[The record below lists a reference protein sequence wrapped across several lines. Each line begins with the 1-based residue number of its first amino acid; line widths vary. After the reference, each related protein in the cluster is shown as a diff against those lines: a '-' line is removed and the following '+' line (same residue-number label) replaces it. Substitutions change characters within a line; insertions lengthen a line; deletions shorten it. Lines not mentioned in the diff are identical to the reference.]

1 MGILLFCIKLS
12 IRTIQRIYLS
22 SFLVIIIEI
31 AMAGNPLSREIEET
45 LKANQ
50 KGEVLFDT
58 FTRVLYSTDASNYQ
72 IEPIGVVIPRCIDDV
87 IKTTEIAYK
96 HKIPILPRGGG
107 TSLAGQAVANAL
119 VIDFSKYLSKI
130 IEVDEEASTVRVE
143 PGIYLEQLNNHLRP
157 HNLIFGPDPSTAE
170 IATVGGV
177 VANNATGAHSILYG
191 MAGDHLAG
199 AKVVL
204 SDATVIN
211 FSPLDESRLSAK
223 ASQRDREGRLYKSLK
238 SLRERYRDTIR
249 NDFPKHWRR
258 ASGYSLPYLLNKN
271 FNPAQLLAS
280 SEGTLAVAT
289 EFTLKLVPR
298 PLHKGLVLLEF
309 GNLVE
314 AMETVPPILMQNPS
328 AIELIDRMLISLTK
342 GHRGYA
348 SLLSF
353 LEGDAAAILA
363 VEFYGD
369 TIAEVE
375 KKAGNLTNHL
385 RLHKINTSITR
396 ALTQEAQAKFWSVRK
411 AGLGLLMSKRG
422 DYKPI
427 PCIEDVSVPADN
439 LAGYVRDIL
448 EIINR
453 LRTEAG
459 FYGHASAGCLH
470 VRPLVNLKTVDG
482 TRMMKELT
490 DEALKLAI
498 KHGGVMSGEHGDGIQ
513 RSYLNE
519 KLFGKEIYGVMSELK
534 TAFDPEGRLNPGKV
548 VNAPSPV
555 DNLRHDQS
563 YQTHELKTHLDWSSD
578 GGFSRAVEMC
588 NGQGVCRKVGEG
600 IMCPSYM
607 ATKDEMD
614 TTRARAN
621 ALRAALSGRI
631 PLEQLKSDQMHRVFD
646 LCLECKACK
655 RECPSSVDV
664 AKMKMEFLAKYHE
677 AHGKTIRDLFF
688 GYVHE
693 FSRYSA
699 PFSVIANPIIH
710 NHFTRLILNNL
721 GIHPD
726 RELPVFSRDKFV
738 PWFYNRGRKMNAS
751 NKVIYF
757 HDTWVSFY
765 YPEIGKAA
773 VKLLESIGLE
783 VILVPK
789 RVCCGR
795 PMLSKGLIK
804 PARFRAKINTALL
817 SAYVRQGIPIIGTE
831 PSCILTFRDEYPDL
845 LPGNDDA
852 KVLAQNSYLLDEYLS
867 KIESSKI
874 HSMSWKSVGP
884 SVFFHGHCH
893 QRALVGIEPSIEL
906 LKLAGCSVTESGA
919 GCCGLAGS
927 FGYEK
932 EHYKISES
940 IGEDR
945 LFPAIRSSTMD
956 TVIAITGVSCKQQ
969 IGHFTARKPRHVA
982 EVLADRIDRPD
993 DRT

>member
-1 MGILLFCIKLS
+1 MTSQSLF
-12 IRTIQRIYLS
+12 
-22 SFLVIIIEI
+22 
-31 AMAGNPLSREIEET
+31 REIEAT

-72 IEPIGVVIPRCIDDV
+72 IEPIGVVIPKSIDDV
-87 IKTTEIAYK
+87 IRTTEIAFRYE
-96 HKIPILPRGGG
+96 IPILPRGGG
-107 TSLAGQAVANAL
+107 TSLAGQAVADAL
-119 VIDFSKYLSKI
+119 VIDFSKYLNKI
-130 IEVDEEASTVRVE
+130 VKVDEETSTVRAK
-143 PGIYLEQLNNHLRP
+143 PGIYLEQLNNHLKR
-157 HNLIFGPDPSTAE
+157 HNLMFGPDPSTAR
-170 IATVGGV
+170 IATMGGV
-177 VANNATGAHSILYG
+177 VGNNATGAHSILYG
-191 MAGDHLAG
+191 MAGDNLVG
-199 AKVVL
+199 AEVVL

-211 FSPLDESRLSAK
+211 LGPLDEPGLSAK
-223 ASQRDREGRLYKSLK
+223 ASQQNREGRLYKSLK
-238 SLRERYRDTIR
+238 ALREQYRDAIR

-258 ASGYSLPYLLNKN
+258 ASGYALPYLLNNN

-289 EFTLKLVPR
+289 EFTLKLVPL
-298 PLHKGLVLLEF
+298 PLHKGLVLLQF
-309 GNLVE
+309 GDLVE
-314 AMETVPPILMQNPS
+314 AMETVPLILVQNPS
-328 AIELIDRMLISLTK
+328 AIELIDRMLIGLTK

-353 LEGDAAAILA
+353 LKGDPAAVLA

-369 TIAEVE
+369 TVTEVK
-375 KKAGNLTNHL
+375 KKASNLINHL
-385 RLHKINTSITR
+385 RLHKINTSITK
-396 ALTQEAQAKFWSVRK
+396 ALTQEAQANFWSIRK
-411 AGLGLLMSKRG
+411 AGLRLLMSKRG

-427 PCIEDVSVPADN
+427 PCIEDVSVPVEH
-439 LAGYVRDIL
+439 LACYVRDIQ

-453 LRTEAG
+453 LGTDAG

-482 TRMMKELT
+482 ISMMKELT
-490 DEALKLAI
+490 DEALKLALR
-498 KHGGVMSGEHGDGIQ
+498 HGGVMSGEHGDGIQ

-519 KLFGKEIYGVMSELK
+519 KLFGKEIYRAMSELK

-548 VNAPSPV
+548 VDALSPV
-555 DNLRHDQS
+555 DNLRYDQS
-563 YQTHELKTHLDWSSD
+563 YPTHQLRTHLDWSSD

-588 NGQGVCRKVGEG
+588 NGQGVCRKLGEG

-631 PLEQLKSDQMHRVFD
+631 PLEQMKSDQMHRVFD
-646 LCLECKACK
+646 LCLGCKACK

-664 AKMKMEFLAKYHE
+664 AKMKMEFLANYHE
-677 AHGKTIRDLFF
+677 AHGKTFRDLFF

-693 FSRYSA
+693 ISRYSA
-699 PFSVIANPIIH
+699 PFSLIANPLIKH
-710 NHFTRLILNNL
+710 RFTRLILNSL

-726 RELPVFSRDKFV
+726 RELPGFSRDNFV
-738 PWFYNRGRKMNAS
+738 HWFYNRGRKTTAS
-751 NKVIYF
+751 NKVVYF

-765 YPEIGKAA
+765 YPEIGKAS
-773 VKLLESIGLE
+773 VKLLDAMGLD

-795 PMLSKGLIK
+795 PMLSKGLIN
-804 PARFRAKINTALL
+804 PARLRAKVNAELL
-817 SAYVRQGIPIIGTE
+817 SPYIRQGIPVIGTE

-852 KVLAQNSYLLDEYLS
+852 IILAQNSYLLDEYLS
-867 KIESSKI
+867 EIERTKFLNT
-874 HSMSWKSVGP
+874 SWKPLGP

-893 QRALVGIEPSIEL
+893 QRALVGIEGSIEL

-932 EHYKISES
+932 EHHKISEA

-945 LFPAIRSSTMD
+945 LFPAVRDSTMD
-956 TVIAITGVSCKQQ
+956 TVIAVSGVSCKQQ
-969 IGHFTARKPRHVA
+969 IGHFTGKQPRHFA
-982 EVLADRIDRPD
+982 EVLADQIDRHN